1 MEVDMQNLPIVEDA
15 PELAAIVRDRALPDN
30 VRYPMDHGLAPSTV
44 SAGGEPRFDDAR
56 TPEDLPG
63 QNLREIEQSFV
74 TCERLE
80 RDEEAEVQG
89 WHGPK
94 EAPEIIRKW
103 AG

>member
-1 MEVDMQNLPIVEDA
+1 MEVDMENLPIVEDA
-15 PELAAIVRDRALPDN
+15 PELAGIVRDRALPDN
-30 VRYPMDHGLAPSTV
+30 VRYPGDYGLVPSTV
-44 SAGGEPRFDDAR
+44 SAGGEPRFDGAR

-74 TCERLE
+74 AYERLQ